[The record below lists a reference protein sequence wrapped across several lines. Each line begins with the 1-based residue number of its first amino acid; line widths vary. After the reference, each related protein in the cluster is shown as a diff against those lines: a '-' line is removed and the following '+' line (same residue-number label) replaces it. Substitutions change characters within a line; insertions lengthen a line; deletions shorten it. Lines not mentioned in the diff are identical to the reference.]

1 MQNTLAEWLSTGRR
15 EPIFSDE
22 NVQLKKG
29 KRIDSMKTMLRGR
42 IELFIDRLEFR
53 DTHKPGSATN
63 PLIFPLDSIEAE
75 GVLKWNFFEFYQNMN
90 VYRVVF
96 GDPKASG
103 RKYADAI
110 GLLHEL
116 SRSHLPGR

>member
-1 MQNTLAEWLSTGRR
+1 MACALPASIR
-15 EPIFSDE
+15 FSRTK
-22 NVQLKKG
+22 NIQLKKG

-42 IELFIDRLEFR
+42 IALFYRPPRVR
-53 DTHKPGSATN
+53 DCPQAGQAPPAPSS
-63 PLIFPLDSIEAE
+63 FPLDTVEAE
-75 GVLKWNFFEFYQNMN
+75 GVLKWNFFEFYQGMN

-116 SRSHLPGR
+116 SHSHLPGR

>member
-1 MQNTLAEWLSTGRR
+1 MQAELAEWLRAARR
-15 EPIFSDE
+15 GPIFSDE
-22 NVQLKKG
+22 NIQLKKG

-42 IELFIDRLEFR
+42 IDLFIDRLEFR
-53 DTHKPGSATN
+53 DVRKPGNEAI
-63 PLIFPLDSIEAE
+63 IFPLDTIEAE
-75 GVLKWNFFEFYQNMN
+75 GVLKWNFFEFYQAMN

-96 GDPKASG
+96 KDPKASG
-103 RKYADAI
+103 RKYADAL

>member
-1 MQNTLAEWLSTGRR
+1 
-15 EPIFSDE
+15 
-22 NVQLKKG
+22 V
-29 KRIDSMKTMLRGR
+29 
-42 IELFIDRLEFR
+42 
-53 DTHKPGSATN
+53 
-63 PLIFPLDSIEAE
+63 EAE
-75 GVLKWNFFEFYQNMN
+75 GVLKWNFFEFYQGMN

-116 SRSHLPGR
+116 SHSHLPGR